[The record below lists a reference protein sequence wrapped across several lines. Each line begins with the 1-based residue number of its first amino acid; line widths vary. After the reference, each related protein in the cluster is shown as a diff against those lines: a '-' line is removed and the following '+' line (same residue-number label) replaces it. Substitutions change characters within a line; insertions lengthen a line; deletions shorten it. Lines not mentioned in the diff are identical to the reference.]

1 MVKDDLNAAMS
12 ESQDNEYSYSEVYA
26 IMKRVLNL
34 SWRKA
39 NLRAPQSIGRGLEGQ
54 RDIFRSFISKL
65 EESGYLIVYIDE
77 ASFST
82 RFLPMYTW
90 MTKGKQ
96 PSKVYRE
103 ISCSMNVIA
112 SQWGKDKYFMI
123 KKETTTGKIF
133 AHFIERLQ
141 VQLAKRVT
149 KPQLLRR
156 TIYILD
162 NARLH
167 KVQEVHEIINKYK
180 MQVFSMPPYSP
191 ELSKIE
197 NTFGT
202 LKTNI
207 SKRNLSSKTF
217 FSILKE
223 EIEQL

>member
-1 MVKDDLNAAMS
+1 M
-12 ESQDNEYSYSEVYA
+12 
-26 IMKRVLNL
+26 
-34 SWRKA
+34 
-39 NLRAPQSIGRGLEGQ
+39 
-54 RDIFRSFISKL
+54 
-65 EESGYLIVYIDE
+65 
-77 ASFST
+77 
-82 RFLPMYTW
+82 
-90 MTKGKQ
+90 
-96 PSKVYRE
+96 
-103 ISCSMNVIA
+103 
-112 SQWGKDKYFMI
+112 
-123 KKETTTGKIF
+123 F